1 MQSSMLGEIDKIL
14 SRGDDVMIKRKR
26 ENGKPVDVVFAIRLN
41 VAAKCG
47 LKKVTNLT
55 NRGVDTRKTIG
66 II

>member
-41 VAAKCG
+41 IAAKEEVRAEESY
-47 LKKVTNLT
+47 KSDKS
-55 NRGVDTRKTIG
+55 RG
-66 II
+66 